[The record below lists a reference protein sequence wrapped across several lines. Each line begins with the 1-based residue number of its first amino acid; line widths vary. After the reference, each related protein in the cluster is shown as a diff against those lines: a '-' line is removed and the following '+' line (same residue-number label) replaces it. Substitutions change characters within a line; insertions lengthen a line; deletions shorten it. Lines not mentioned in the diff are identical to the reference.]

1 MLIRNDCV
9 PDLYKKKS
17 SRARVACGNRLSNF
31 GFRKPIKSKSL
42 HQSSSGIL
50 LALDVVDQISWKIK
64 LVRHCVDQGRQ
75 SDTQESTWDLRF
87 IRQLFWHDYQSL
99 ATEPFNEFPP
109 WLSKSIVVGWIP
121 PPSLD
126 GRTQVVRSLHRQ
138 PDSPARARTSTFFL
152 LFFSLGC

>member
-1 MLIRNDCV
+1 MLVRNDCV

-99 ATEPFNEFPP
+99 AAEPFNEFPP
-109 WLSKSIVVGWIP
+109 WLSKSIPIVYFLTGFVPAFWFGKGDINH
-121 PPSLD
+121 SL
-126 GRTQVVRSLHRQ
+126 SHH
-138 PDSPARARTSTFFL
+138 
-152 LFFSLGC
+152 